1 MLVDISHL
9 MRRKL
14 VSITGMHAHSSQI
27 EFVTDS
33 GDRFRMY
40 SDQYRSNVELVDV
53 YGDWQD
59 LLHSEIVVA
68 EARAQK
74 GPAHYSSATWTF
86 YELATQ
92 KGSITLRWLGTSN
105 GYYSET
111 VNVEYVAAEPTYQ
124 VDQILDAWFGEPLE
138 YAEDEARRLR
148 ALYEPLRKLERE
160 LRQLRARVAAQECS

>member
-9 MRRKL
+9 MNRKL
-14 VSITGMHAHSSQI
+14 VAITGMHEHSNQI

-68 EARAQK
+68 EARTQK
-74 GPAHYSSATWTF
+74 GPANYASATWTF

-111 VNVEYVAAEPTYQ
+111 VNVEHVESEPTYQ
-124 VDQILDAWFGEPLE
+124 VDQILDGWFGEPLE
-138 YAEDEARRLR
+138 YAEDEALKRR
-148 ALYEPLRKLERE
+148 ALYEPLRAIERE
-160 LRQLRARVAAQECS
+160 LQQLRAGLETI